1 MALAAAET
9 LGAHGYASAAHC
21 VLGVIALRRGD
32 LAAAAT
38 SHRQPSRPGSHFADA
53 YARAETTMAQAQV
66 TEARDGPAAAIGH
79 IRRGCAD
86 LPAHRRL
93 LLGDPAISA

>member
-32 LAAAAT
+32 LAAAA
-38 SHRQPSRPGSHFADA
+38 HHIASRRARGGISLTPT
-53 YARAETTMAQAQV
+53 RAETTMAQAQV
-66 TEARDGPAAAIGH
+66 TKARDGPAAAIGH
-79 IRRGCAD
+79 IRQVCAD
-86 LPAHRRL
+86 LPAHRGL